1 MKASNYN
8 IYVPVSNQVIC
19 FNTLQETF
27 ALLPFSQYEQLIG
40 GKINNLREDILLL
53 LKENGCIVDDDI
65 NELELLE
72 KEYDCS
78 VSEKNPVY
86 SLTLLPSLD
95 CNLRCWYCFER
106 HIKGSHMTSL
116 VQENIVKY
124 ISGILCQETIQHL
137 DVELFGGE
145 PLLYFEEELY
155 PLLLKIKETAINMG
169 KTTSFFFVTNA
180 TCIKRHHIPLFKEL
194 EAKFQISID
203 GYKDKHNEVKFD
215 FKTKEPTYEKV
226 LNIIHDLCN
235 SYEHCYINLRI
246 NYDNETLQYIPEV
259 IKDIADID
267 RRKLGIHL
275 ERVWQTKRNENSGDS
290 LKEIIKLILGYGF
303 TVSCMNL
310 FRKSYSCKTSKHCQS
325 IISYDGKVYKC
336 SGRNFTTEL
345 QEGILLPNGN
355 IEWDKQKLEKRLNLK
370 TYTNNQCLSCKLLPL
385 CWGPCAQKQIE
396 HPGNIKRFCQLELME
411 ISLEDFVY
419 FAFNNQ
425 ILRNK
430 IYENK

>member
-1 MKASNYN
+1 MKISEYN
-8 IYVPVSNQVIC
+8 IYVPVSSQVIC

-27 ALLPFSQYEQLIG
+27 ALLPISLYEQLVE
-40 GKINNLREDILLL
+40 GKINDIKESNLSL
-53 LKENGCIVDDDI
+53 LKENGCIVDDDT
-65 NELELLE
+65 NELDLLK
-72 KEYDCS
+72 KEYDWA
-78 VSEKNPVY
+78 VSENNSVY

-124 ISGILCQETIQHL
+124 ISEILGRETIQHL

-155 PLLLKIKETAINMG
+155 PLLLKIKEMAINMG

-180 TCIKRHHIPLFKEL
+180 TCIKHHHIPLFKEL

-203 GYKDKHNEVKFD
+203 GYKNKHNEVKYD
-215 FKTKEPTYEKV
+215 FNTKEPTYEKV
-226 LNIIHDLCN
+226 LNIIHELCN
-235 SYEHCYINLRI
+235 SYELCYINLRI

-275 ERVWQTKRNENSGDS
+275 ERVWQTKRNESSGDT
-290 LKEIIKLILGYGF
+290 LKEIIKLILGNGF
-303 TVSCMNL
+303 TVSFTNF
-310 FRKSYSCKTSKHCQS
+310 FRKSYSCKTSKHNQS

-336 SGRNFTTEL
+336 SGRNFTNDL
-345 QEGILLPNGN
+345 QEGILLPNGK
-355 IEWDKQKLEKRLNLK
+355 IEWEKQKLEKRLNLN

-385 CWGPCAQKQIE
+385 CWGPCAQKQLE
-396 HPGNIKRFCQLELME
+396 YPGNIKRFCQLESME
-411 ISLEDFVY
+411 ISLEDYVF
-419 FAFNNQ
+419 FTFNNQ

-430 IYENK
+430 IYEND